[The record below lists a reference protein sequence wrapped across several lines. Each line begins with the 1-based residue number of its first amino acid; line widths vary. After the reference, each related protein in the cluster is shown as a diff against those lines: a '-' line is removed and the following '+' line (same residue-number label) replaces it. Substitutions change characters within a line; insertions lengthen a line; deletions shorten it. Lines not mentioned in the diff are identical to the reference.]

1 MSANL
6 QTARI
11 NITPKPEK
19 KPMVD
24 WNDFLILA
32 LVNISLISL
41 LSGAMGCLLVWRR
54 MAYFSETMAHS
65 ALLGITFSLMLE
77 ISMTLGILSVALFS
91 SLIIALSE
99 SQKKLASDTVL
110 GILSHVTLAIG
121 MILYALQT
129 DIRMDIT
136 SFLFGDILAMG
147 PNQALGVMAVT
158 PVILGLLFWIWKD
171 MLRITLDADLAQVE
185 GVKVQRLRL
194 LYTLMLALVIAL
206 GIQSVGILLITALLI
221 IPAATARIFAQTPS
235 QMALGA
241 TAISL
246 LTGWLGIGLSYQFNL
261 PTGPAIVVAA
271 GGFFLLASLVGFKR
285 AK

>member
-1 MSANL
+1 
-6 QTARI
+6 
-11 NITPKPEK
+11 
-19 KPMVD
+19 
-24 WNDFLILA
+24 
-32 LVNISLISL
+32 
-41 LSGAMGCLLVWRR
+41 
-54 MAYFSETMAHS
+54 
-65 ALLGITFSLMLE
+65 
-77 ISMTLGILSVALFS
+77 
-91 SLIIALSE
+91 
-99 SQKKLASDTVL
+99 
-110 GILSHVTLAIG
+110 
-121 MILYALQT
+121 
-129 DIRMDIT
+129 
-136 SFLFGDILAMG
+136 MG
-147 PNQALGVMAVT
+147 PDQALGLMAVT

-194 LYTLMLALVIAL
+194 MYTLMLALVIAL

-271 GGFFLLASLVGFKR
+271 GGLFLLASLIGFKR
-285 AK
+285 AR